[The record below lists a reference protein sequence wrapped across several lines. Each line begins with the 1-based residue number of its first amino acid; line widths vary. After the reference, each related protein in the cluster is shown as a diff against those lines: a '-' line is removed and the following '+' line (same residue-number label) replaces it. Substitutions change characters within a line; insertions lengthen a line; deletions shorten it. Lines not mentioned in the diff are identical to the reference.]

1 MVNRKTASALTIA
14 ALLACAVPVKS
25 IASAL
30 VLPVSSSLLAQAT
43 PNFPVPD
50 SVEENTEVTIS
61 SSSNNMNAI
70 SEALKSGFESE
81 YDGSEVLIE
90 TKDAN
95 AAIQD
100 VLNDNADL
108 AAISRPLTE
117 EEKAKGLIAV
127 PVRREKI
134 AIVVDKDN
142 PFSQSITG
150 EQFAQIFRGEVKDW
164 SEVGGDAGPIKLVDR
179 PATSETR
186 QSLRPYPVFR
196 AAPFNAVAGATT
208 LEVDTTDA
216 VVEALGTNGI
226 SYLLVGELDSQL
238 ELKALQ
244 LHKTPP
250 TDPKYP
256 FSQPYAFVYAGGA
269 SSEVRAFLG
278 YATGNPG
285 QAAVNDAGVSGVG
298 LIPNA
303 GGGAPTPGV
312 RAAAG
317 SATEASEEA
326 TPDADGETPDATV
339 EGAISD
345 NSAGEASNAVVAGFD
360 GVLGTSDD
368 INIAG
373 ADGILGTAD
382 DIRGLGPDGEYGT
395 ADDID
400 LAGLDGIPGTADD
413 VVLAGP
419 DGEIET
425 DDDVVISETNNI
437 VIDETLTDR
446 DLADSA
452 GDGKWW
458 WLLLPLAG
466 LGLLIWA
473 AGRRSSEEETSYIT
487 NVKDDDRVRSNI
499 DGDTNLNEGTNFSGG
514 RNVGGGGL
522 DTDIDR
528 TNVGD
533 KGLGLGEIA
542 ASGAAITSGTAVA
555 STDSASPVRNKADD
569 ITVDLQAGVS
579 SSSRGSVDGLKGGV
593 NGAEGNV
600 QGSID
605 SARGNIQGDVDG
617 IRGNTQG
624 GIDGVRSGVQS
635 SSVGNV
641 RGGTQDSIDG
651 VGGNVD
657 SARSNVQ
664 GSSVTAKGNGDSW
677 LDRAKQRINEATEQ
691 IKDTTSDIKDDM
703 SGKD

>member
-25 IASAL
+25 IAFAL

-50 SVEENTEVTIS
+50 SVEEDTEVTIS
-61 SSSNNMNAI
+61 SSSDNMNAI

-186 QSLRPYPVFR
+186 QSLSPYPVFR

-208 LEVDTTDA
+208 LEADTTDA

-226 SYLLVGELDSQL
+226 SYLLVGELDGQP

-285 QAAVNDAGVSGVG
+285 QAAVNDAGVSGMG

-303 GGGAPTPGV
+303 SGGTPTPAVG
-312 RAAAG
+312 AAAR
-317 SATEASEEA
+317 SATEASEEDA
-326 TPDADGETPDATV
+326 PDADGETPDATV

-345 NSAGEASNAVVAGFD
+345 NPAGEASNAVVAGFD
-360 GVLGTSDD
+360 GVLGTADD

-373 ADGILGTAD
+373 TDGILGTAD
-382 DIRGLGPDGEYGT
+382 DIRGLGPDGESGT

-400 LAGLDGIPGTADD
+400 LAGPDGIPGTADD

-419 DGEIET
+419 DGEIGT
-425 DDDVVISETNNI
+425 DDDVVIGETNNA
-437 VIDETLTDR
+437 VIGETLTDSG
-446 DLADSA
+446 LADSS
-452 GDGKWW
+452 DGKWW

-473 AGRRSSEEETSYIT
+473 AGRRSSEEETSYIA

-514 RNVGGGGL
+514 RNVGGGGP
-522 DTDIDR
+522 DTDTDR
-528 TNVGD
+528 TNVG
-533 KGLGLGEIA
+533 
-542 ASGAAITSGTAVA
+542 A
-555 STDSASPVRNKADD
+555 STGSASPVKNKADN

-579 SSSRGSVDGLKGGV
+579 SSSRGSVDELKGGV

-605 SARGNIQGDVDG
+605 SARGNIQGNVDG

-624 GIDGVRSGVQS
+624 GIDGVRSGVQG
-635 SSVGNV
+635 SSVGGV
-641 RGGTQDSIDG
+641 HGGTQDSIDG
-651 VGGNVD
+651 VGDNVD
-657 SARSNVQ
+657 SAKSNVQ

-691 IKDTTSDIKDDM
+691 IKDTTSDIKDDV